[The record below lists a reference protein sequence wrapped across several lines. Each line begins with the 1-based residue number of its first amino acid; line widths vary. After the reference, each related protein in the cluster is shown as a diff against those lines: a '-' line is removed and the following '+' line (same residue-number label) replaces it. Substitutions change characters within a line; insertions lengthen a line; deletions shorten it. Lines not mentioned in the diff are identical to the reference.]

1 MVTPTRRLGV
11 AVIGDEDLVSGMRLA
26 GVGRCHVVKDERQG
40 EGEIREALR
49 ALLEEPDIAI
59 IVIAEEHAAVVE
71 EELAQLRE
79 SRRLVPVVLPVPSR
93 RGTRF
98 GDARTYYRQYIRK
111 FIGFDIEV

>member
-26 GVGRCHVVKDERQG
+26 GVRRCHVVNDEHQG
-40 EGEIREALR
+40 ASDIREALQ
-49 ALLEEPDIAI
+49 ALLAEPDIAI
-59 IVIAEEHAAVVE
+59 IVIPEEYEPVVE
-71 EELAQLRE
+71 EELAKLRE